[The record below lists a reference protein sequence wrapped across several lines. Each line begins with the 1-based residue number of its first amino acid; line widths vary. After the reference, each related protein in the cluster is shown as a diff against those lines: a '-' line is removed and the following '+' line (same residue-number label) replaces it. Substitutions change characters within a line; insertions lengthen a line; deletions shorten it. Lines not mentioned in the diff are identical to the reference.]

1 MLVPAIAYSA
11 ELNKKFNLMRY
22 SDEAICFNGCIE
34 FGGLQISDEPSEG
47 KFQYAIL
54 DKGEVVG
61 YMGYYVDFYCS
72 GMWGIGLVSFDD
84 KPNRAIASAVL
95 HILKKI
101 QEYNLHR
108 VEFRAIEGNHA
119 NFNYENFIKL
129 ANKSGEFYAREIK
142 LLDTFKDR
150 QGNYRDSYIYEFIR
164 RSDNEG

>member
-1 MLVPAIAYSA
+1 MLVPAIVYRD

-54 DKGEVVG
+54 DKDEVVG

-72 GMWGIGLVSFDD
+72 GMWGIGLVSFVD
-84 KPNRAIASAVL
+84 KPNLAIAGAVV

-108 VEFRAIEGNHA
+108 VEFRAIEGNLA
-119 NFNYENFIKL
+119 NYNYENFIKS
-129 ANKSGEFYAREIK
+129 ANESGEFYASIIELR
-142 LLDTFKDR
+142 DSFKDR
-150 QGNYRDSYIYEFIR
+150 QGNFRNSYIYEFIR
-164 RSDNEG
+164 REDED